1 MESLIQMEIKA
12 TKLYKQLELGLFFDT
27 YHDIMFDL
35 VSQFDYLEI
44 DDEEDYKIGAET
56 LAKCEAIIEA
66 QKLLSIL

>member
-1 MESLIQMEIKA
+1 MENLIQMEIKA

-35 VSQFDYLEI
+35 VSQFDYLEE
-44 DDEEDYKIGAET
+44 DDYKIGEET